1 MVSDLRTEFSNLTQQ
16 ESKERIRLENERDEQ
31 LFMEKIRA
39 INDEALGTTPSS
51 DVDDLGGKLDGL
63 HLLDEKLPWEVDD
76 DDDGSEYDP
85 AEERRLSG
93 NDPCSLWGDISNW

>member
-31 LFMEKIRA
+31 LFMKKILA
-39 INDEALGTTPSS
+39 INEEALGTTTS
-51 DVDDLGGKLDGL
+51 DVDDLGGTLDGL
-63 HLLDEKLPWEVDD
+63 HLLDEKLPWEVD